1 MRSATFG
8 EGDARGAK
16 VGVDVVPHPATTRN
30 ARAGS
35 QWSGLNKTGTCKLPM
50 LYIKFQERF

>member
-8 EGDARGAK
+8 KGDAMGAE

-30 ARAGS
+30 TRAGS

-50 LYIKFQERF
+50 LYIKFQ